1 MNTVILHSCVDAS
14 LLQRTYEASW
24 KSSEWTFE
32 FPRNSSYDKRHPK
45 ITLIEHGQVISKDE
59 NIISLIKEIHSQIYD
74 SYECFDREILFAG
87 ISMKDITFKENV
99 HTDHNGGCKL
109 LGLLNPIWKK
119 EWGGGFIHDEKVYD
133 MQPGNFVLFDSTV
146 EHAAD
151 KILCEE
157 KRVAIDF
164 YQEKLGE
171 ARLDFYK

>member
-59 NIISLIKEIHSQIYD
+59 NLISLIKEIHSQIYD

-87 ISMKDITFKENV
+87 ISMKDITKIIFFLYKKQFKGIIN
-99 HTDHNGGCKL
+99 KL
-109 LGLLNPIWKK
+109 YAYSIITFK
-119 EWGGGFIHDEKVYD
+119 
-133 MQPGNFVLFDSTV
+133 
-146 EHAAD
+146 
-151 KILCEE
+151 
-157 KRVAIDF
+157 
-164 YQEKLGE
+164 
-171 ARLDFYK
+171 